1 MNNSK
6 EGKSMQSLK
15 MNHPLLTI
23 EELNICGALYMFIA
37 IILELH
43 PWLISKT
50 VLDNFIKIINE
61 SYCKPNKLK
70 VDQGKKLYNK
80 PVKECLDA
88 NDILIYSN

>member
-1 MNNSK
+1 MDNSK
-6 EGKSMQSLK
+6 ERKSMESLK
-15 MNHPLLTI
+15 INHPLLTI
-23 EELNICGALYMFIA
+23 NELNIGWASYMIIA
-37 IILELH
+37 IILGLH

-70 VDQGKKLYNK
+70 VGQGKKLYNK

-88 NDILIYSN
+88 NDILMYSK